1 MNTQKLCRFQW
12 WANCCCWWIILYYC
26 WSSLIHS
33 CCRWKTRVVKAVRVG
48 LIRLLRF
55 GSFELFKPYDLEL
68 QAALAGAACASHIT
82 QLAVLD
88 DGSWPDELERRW
100 DSSTQKINRHSPR
113 RTTKRIKIPVKES
126 KTVTLGK
133 RHRDP
138 GHSWSLHRTRNDLQE
153 ELRDSSYL
161 NGLAG
166 IPSGISDVE
175 NLEAKELER
184 AIRSFFRS
192 RFTGL
197 PPALLYD
204 SREATRGLD
213 WALSNVAVRCTAVE
227 VRSRS
232 GSAAAV
238 ENSRVSNCSNSG
250 RIREDSKLVRLAETE
265 CENLAGCASERLQNQ
280 SMRMPRTKSHIVL
293 SLNTK
298 QQGRR
303 ARSRPDRHW
312 KQSAWLFSAAPAVPG
327 IRPSATIVDWAPGV
341 I

>member
-1 MNTQKLCRFQW
+1 M
-12 WANCCCWWIILYYC
+12 
-26 WSSLIHS
+26 
-33 CCRWKTRVVKAVRVG
+33 
-48 LIRLLRF
+48 
-55 GSFELFKPYDLEL
+55 
-68 QAALAGAACASHIT
+68 
-82 QLAVLD
+82 
-88 DGSWPDELERRW
+88 
-100 DSSTQKINRHSPR
+100 
-113 RTTKRIKIPVKES
+113 
-126 KTVTLGK
+126 
-133 RHRDP
+133 
-138 GHSWSLHRTRNDLQE
+138 HRTRNDLQE

-303 ARSRPDRHW
+303 ARSRPDRH
-312 KQSAWLFSAAPAVPG
+312 
-327 IRPSATIVDWAPGV
+327 
-341 I
+341 